1 MTSNCYNGRINI
13 VEPEPNTHKLFSMK
27 DKIQYDSKATEYREA
42 LNGNWQESKLSKAYF
57 SKNNI
62 QIIQN
67 GIRAG
72 VYKLS
77 KGEYIIAPQCTDTIK
92 VIMRSI
98 FLQYSANMNTDITK
112 QIYELNGLVI
122 HYCTEKVY
130 NETKGY
136 LKYLHD
142 VSTMHVPIDHP
153 TQSGCYNKS
162 LKPNPFV

>member
-13 VEPEPNTHKLFSMK
+13 MQPDTNTLFSMK
-27 DKIQYDSKATEYREA
+27 DKIQYENKTTEYREA
-42 LNGNWQESKLSKAYF
+42 LSGNWQDSTLSKAYF
-57 SKNNI
+57 SKKNI

-67 GIRAG
+67 AIRAG

-77 KGEYIIAPQCTDTIK
+77 KQQYIIAPQCVDTIK
-92 VIMRSI
+92 VIMRST
-98 FLQYSANMNTDITK
+98 FLQYSANMNTNFAG
-112 QIYELNGLVI
+112 QIEELNKIVI
-122 HYCTEKVY
+122 NYCINSVY

-142 VSTMHVPIDHP
+142 ASTMHIPIDHP

-162 LKPNPFV
+162 LTPNPFI

>member
-1 MTSNCYNGRINI
+1 MSNLDLENGRMRLAGLPQGNQFD
-13 VEPEPNTHKLFSMK
+13 LY
-27 DKIQYDSKATEYREA
+27 DKIPAKSNDFLDAM
-42 LNGNWQESKLSKAYF
+42 NGNFYDTVLSKAFF
-57 SKNNI
+57 SSEN
-62 QIIQN
+62 QDIIQN

>member
-1 MTSNCYNGRINI
+1 MSSSKCYNGRINI
-13 VEPEPNTHKLFSMK
+13 IQPDTNKLFAMK
-27 DKIQYDSKATEYREA
+27 DKIAYDSKTTEYREA
-42 LNGNWQESKLSKAYF
+42 LNGNWQDSILSKAYF

-77 KGEYIIAPQCTDTIK
+77 KDQYIIAPQCIDTLKI
-92 VIMRSI
+92 IMRSV
-98 FLQYSANMNTDITK
+98 FLQYSANMNDNIKNQIMSLNDIVIKYCVPT
-112 QIYELNGLVI
+112 IYS
-122 HYCTEKVY
+122 
-130 NETKGY
+130 ETKGY

-142 VSTMHVPIDHP
+142 ASTMHMPIDHP
-153 TQSGCYNKS
+153 VLSGCHNKS